1 MQCRMLLITISAPI
15 KWLILFTVE
24 RNSAKGLILAFQF
37 QSKTLVNKIKKTA
50 VKSQIVENV
59 EKWDFF
65 D

>member
-24 RNSAKGLILAFQF
+24 RNSSKGLILAFQF
-37 QSKTLVNKIKKTA
+37 QSKTLVNKKTA